1 MFHAVIP
8 AGGSG
13 TRLWP
18 LSRAGHPKFLLALTG
33 SADSL
38 LQATVERLGPLAPP
52 ERILVVAGE
61 PHVDAIAAQLPG
73 LPPGNILA
81 EPAPRDSCAAIG
93 LAAVLIARRDP
104 EAVMGSFAA
113 DHLVRDPDRFAATVR
128 TAVDGAGQ
136 GLLMTV
142 GMTPTSPETGFGY
155 LQCELPLEA
164 GRISRV
170 RRFKE
175 KPTSELAAEFVTSA
189 EYLWNASMFVWR
201 VDVFLA
207 ELARQQPVMH
217 EGLTRIAL
225 AWDTPDR
232 AEVLARVWPDLP
244 RIAVDYA
251 VMEGAA
257 ERGLVATVPG
267 DFGWTDVGDFRNLGD
282 LLPPD
287 ESGNVVIS
295 TASPG
300 ADPAPGAVGAPG
312 EVLLV
317 DSRGVVVVPAGGRL
331 VSVLGLKDVVV
342 VDTPDALLV
351 CARDRA
357 QDVKQMVDELKSRG
371 ATGRL

>member
-1 MFHAVIP
+1 
-8 AGGSG
+8 
-13 TRLWP
+13 
-18 LSRAGHPKFLLALTG
+18 
-33 SADSL
+33 
-38 LQATVERLGPLAPP
+38 VERLGPLAPP

-267 DFGWTDVGDFRNLGD
+267 EFGWTDVGDFRNLGD